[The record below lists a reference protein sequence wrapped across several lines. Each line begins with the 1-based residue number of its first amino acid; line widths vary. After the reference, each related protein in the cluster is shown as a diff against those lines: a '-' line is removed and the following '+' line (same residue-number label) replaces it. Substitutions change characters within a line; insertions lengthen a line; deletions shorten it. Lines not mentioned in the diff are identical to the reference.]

1 MADGDKN
8 MPQAQVVRSGNAL
21 AVRLPRKIADAA
33 RIKEGDSIEIEVS
46 NKVLVLRPL
55 KRIPTLEELVAQVT
69 PKNRH
74 NEFSFGP
81 DRGRE
86 KLAW

>member
-1 MADGDKN
+1 MADGDKS
-8 MPQAQVVRSGNAL
+8 MPQAQVVRSGNGL
-21 AVRLPRKIADAA
+21 AVRLPRKIAHAA
-33 RIKEGDSIEIEVS
+33 GIKEGDSIEIEVS
-46 NKVLVLRPL
+46 NNVLVLLPL

-86 KLAW
+86 RVAW